1 MRLQEQIL
9 KEFNKVYYLLIFCIN
24 YIEQM
29 YEYYVEEKEGINMN
43 NLDVIK
49 RKAVQIFSEEDLD
62 RKLNS
67 GKKLTIKL
75 GADPSRPDLHIG
87 HSVVLRVLKAFQ
99 DMGHEVVFVI
109 GDFTG
114 MIGDPSGKS
123 KTRPA
128 LTFEQTR
135 KSAETYLEQATKILD
150 KDKTRIA
157 FNSEWL
163 SKMNFEDVIK
173 LCSKYTVARIMERD
187 DFKNR
192 FENGLPL
199 SMHELLYPLMQ
210 GYDSV
215 ALNADIEIG
224 GTDQTFN
231 LLVGRDLQKDY
242 NQDPQ
247 IVMTFPLLVGLDGK
261 EKMSKSLDNYIG
273 LNDDPFDKVVKS
285 MKIPDDVLRQY
296 FELATDL
303 SSDRIDEIMDGDIR
317 DAHFEFARE
326 LLKMYDDVS
335 EFDELKQKYLDVAHG
350 GVRNNI
356 EAVCIDEKQ
365 INVCKLLV
373 KVGFANSKGEAKRMV
388 LGNGVRI
395 DSELVSD
402 VTAVIDLSDGEK
414 VLQFGKNKF
423 IKVF

>member
-1 MRLQEQIL
+1 M
-9 KEFNKVYYLLIFCIN
+9 N
-24 YIEQM
+24 
-29 YEYYVEEKEGINMN
+29 N
-43 NLDVIK
+43 NLDIIK

-62 RKLNS
+62 RKINS

-87 HSVVLRVLKAFQ
+87 HSVVLRVLKQFQ
-99 DMGHEVVFVI
+99 DMGHEVVFVV

-114 MIGDPSGKS
+114 MIGDPSGKN

-173 LCSKYTVARIMERD
+173 LTSKYTVARILERD

-192 FENGLPL
+192 FENNLPL

-215 ALNADIEIG
+215 ELNADIEIG

-231 LLVGRDLQKDY
+231 LLVGRELQKDY
-242 NQDPQ
+242 GQESQ
-247 IVMTFPLLVGLDGK
+247 VVMTFPLLVGLDGK

-273 LNDDPFDKVVKS
+273 LTDSPFDKFEKS
-285 MKIPDDVLRQY
+285 MKIPDNVLRQY

-303 SSDRIDEIMDGDIR
+303 PIERIDEIMKGDIR
-317 DAHFEFARE
+317 EAHMKFAKE
-326 LLKMYDDVS
+326 LLKMYDNIN
-335 EFDELKQKYLDVAHG
+335 EFESVKARYLDIAKGEIPDNVEEIYIA
-350 GVRNNI
+350 
-356 EAVCIDEKQ
+356 EKE
-365 INVCKLLV
+365 INACELLV
-373 KVGFANSKGEAKRMV
+373 KIGFASSKSEAKRMI
-388 LGNGVRI
+388 LGNGVK
-395 DSELVSD
+395 V
-402 VTAVIDLSDGEK
+402 DGETITDVNQVIKIEEGK
-414 VLQFGKNKF
+414 VVQFGKNRFK
-423 IKVF
+423 KVKC

>member
-1 MRLQEQIL
+1 MD
-9 KEFNKVYYLLIFCIN
+9 
-24 YIEQM
+24 
-29 YEYYVEEKEGINMN
+29 
-43 NLDVIK
+43 NLEIIK
-49 RKAVQIFSEEDLD
+49 RKAVQIFSEQDLD
-62 RKLNS
+62 EKLNS

-128 LTFEQTR
+128 LTFEETR
-135 KSAETYLEQATKILD
+135 RSAETYFNQATKILD
-150 KDKTRIA
+150 KDKTRIV

-163 SKMNFEDVIK
+163 SKLNFEDVIK

-231 LLVGRDLQKDY
+231 LLVGRELQKDY
-242 NQDPQ
+242 GQESQ
-247 IVMTFPLLVGLDGK
+247 VVMTFPLLVGLDGK

-273 LNDDPFDKVVKS
+273 LNDDPFDKLVKS
-285 MKIPDDVLRQY
+285 MKIPDNVLRQY

-303 SSDRIDEIMDGDIR
+303 SSDRIDEIMNGDIR
-317 DAHFEFARE
+317 EAHFEFVKE
-326 LLKMYDDVS
+326 LLRMYDDVS
-335 EFDELKQKYLDVAHG
+335 EFDVLKQKYLDVARG
-350 GVRNNI
+350 GVRDNI
-356 EAVCIDEKQ
+356 EAVSIDERQ
-365 INVCKLLV
+365 MNVCELLV

-402 VTAVIDLSDGEK
+402 VSTVVDLSDGEK
-414 VLQFGKNKF
+414 VVQFGKNKF
-423 IKVF
+423 IKVK

>member
-1 MRLQEQIL
+1 
-9 KEFNKVYYLLIFCIN
+9 
-24 YIEQM
+24 
-29 YEYYVEEKEGINMN
+29 MN
-43 NLDVIK
+43 NLEIIK
-49 RKAVQIFSEEDLD
+49 RKAVQIFSEQDLEK
-62 RKLNS
+62 KLNS

-75 GADPSRPDLHIG
+75 GADSSRPDLHIG
-87 HSVVLRVLKAFQ
+87 HSVVLRVLKNFQ

-128 LTFEQTR
+128 LTFEETR

-150 KDKTRIA
+150 RDKTRIA

-163 SKMNFEDVIK
+163 SKLNFEDVIK

-231 LLVGRDLQKDY
+231 LLVGRELQKDY
-242 NQDPQ
+242 EQEPQ

-273 LNDDPFDKVVKS
+273 LNDTPFAKLEKS
-285 MKIPDDVLRQY
+285 MRIPDEVLRQY
-296 FELATDL
+296 FELATDMP
-303 SSDRIDEIMDGDIR
+303 IDEINSILNGDIR
-317 DAHFEFARE
+317 EAHFEFAKE
-326 LLKMYDDVS
+326 LMRMYDTNVDF
-335 EFDELKQKYLDVAHG
+335 EEIKNRYLNIANG
-350 GVRNNI
+350 GI
-356 EAVCIDEKQ
+356 PDDIKEVCIENKQ
-365 INVCKLLV
+365 INVCDLLV
-373 KVGFANSKGEAKRMV
+373 ELNIASSRSDAKRKIE
-388 LGNGVRI
+388 GKGIKI
-395 DSELVSD
+395 DAELQLD
-402 VTAVIDLSDGEK
+402 VNEVIDFSNGAK
-414 VLQFGKNKF
+414 VVQFGKSKF
-423 IKVF
+423 IKVK

>member
-1 MRLQEQIL
+1 ME
-9 KEFNKVYYLLIFCIN
+9 
-24 YIEQM
+24 
-29 YEYYVEEKEGINMN
+29 
-43 NLDVIK
+43 NLEIIK
-49 RKAVQIFSEEDLD
+49 RKAVQIFNEEDLD
-62 RKLNS
+62 KKIKS

-87 HSVVLRVLKAFQ
+87 HSVVLRVLKQFQ

-123 KTRPA
+123 KTRPS

-150 KDKTRIA
+150 PEKTRIA
-157 FNSEWL
+157 YNSEWL
-163 SKMNFEDVIK
+163 SKMTFEDVIK
-173 LCSKYTVARIMERD
+173 LAGKYTVARIMERD

-192 FENGLPL
+192 FENNLPL

-215 ALNADIEIG
+215 ALHADIEIG

-231 LLVGRDLQKDY
+231 LLVGRELQKDY
-242 NQDPQ
+242 DQESQ
-247 IVMTFPLLVGLDGK
+247 VVMTFPLLVGLDGK

-273 LNDDPFDKVVKS
+273 ISEEPFAKLEKS

-303 SSDRIDEIMDGDIR
+303 PMEEINEIMNGDIR
-317 DAHFEFARE
+317 EAHFRFAKE
-326 LLKMYDDVS
+326 LLAMYDDVN
-335 EFDELKQKYLDVAHG
+335 EFESLKEKYLNIAKGGIPTDVETMKVSEDSA
-350 GVRNNI
+350 NI
-356 EAVCIDEKQ
+356 CD
-365 INVCKLLV
+365 LLV
-373 KVGFANSKGEAKRMV
+373 LAGFATSRGEAKRMV
-388 LGNGVRI
+388 TGNGVK
-395 DSELVSD
+395 VNGNP
-402 VTAVIDLSDGEK
+402 VTDITTMIETAEEPVI
-414 VLQFGKNKF
+414 QFGKNKF
-423 IKVF
+423 KKVVKN

>member
-1 MRLQEQIL
+1 
-9 KEFNKVYYLLIFCIN
+9 
-24 YIEQM
+24 
-29 YEYYVEEKEGINMN
+29 MN
-43 NLDVIK
+43 NLDIIK

-67 GKKLTIKL
+67 GKKLIIKL

-303 SSDRIDEIMDGDIR
+303 SSDRIDEIMNGDIR
-317 DAHFEFARE
+317 NAHFEFARE

-335 EFDELKQKYLDVAHG
+335 EFDVLKQKYLDVARG
-350 GVRNNI
+350 GVRDNI
-356 EAVCIDEKQ
+356 EAVSIDERQ
-365 INVCKLLV
+365 MNVCELLV

-402 VTAVIDLSDGEK
+402 VSTVVDLSDGEK
-414 VLQFGKNKF
+414 VVQFGKNKF
-423 IKVF
+423 IKVK

>member
-1 MRLQEQIL
+1 MD
-9 KEFNKVYYLLIFCIN
+9 
-24 YIEQM
+24 
-29 YEYYVEEKEGINMN
+29 
-43 NLDVIK
+43 NLEIIK
-49 RKAVQIFSEEDLD
+49 RKAVQIFNEEDLD
-62 RKLNS
+62 RKIKS

-87 HSVVLRVLKAFQ
+87 HSVVLRVLKQFQ
-99 DMGHEVVFVI
+99 DMGHEVVFVV

-123 KTRPA
+123 KTRPS

-150 KDKTRIA
+150 KEKTRIA

-173 LCSKYTVARIMERD
+173 LASHYTVARIMERD

-192 FENGLPL
+192 FENNLPL

-242 NQDPQ
+242 GQESQ
-247 IVMTFPLLVGLDGK
+247 VVMTFPLLVGLDGK

-273 LNDDPFDKVVKS
+273 ISEDPFSKLEKS
-285 MKIPDDVLRQY
+285 MKIPDDILRQY

-303 SSDRIDEIMDGDIR
+303 PTEEIDTIMNGDIR
-317 DAHFEFARE
+317 EAHFRFAKE
-326 LLKMYDDVS
+326 LLTMYDDVN
-335 EFDELKQKYLDVAHG
+335 EFENLKQKYLNIAKGGIPTDVEELKIQEDEI
-350 GVRNNI
+350 NI
-356 EAVCIDEKQ
+356 CD
-365 INVCKLLV
+365 LLV
-373 KVGFANSKGEAKRMV
+373 RAGFASSKGEAKRMIK
-388 LGNGVRI
+388 GNGVKLNSKVVNDI
-395 DSELVSD
+395 SE
-402 VTAVIDLSDGEK
+402 TIITKEENII
-414 VLQFGKNKF
+414 QFGKNKF
-423 IKVF
+423 KKVIKG

>member
-1 MRLQEQIL
+1 ME
-9 KEFNKVYYLLIFCIN
+9 
-24 YIEQM
+24 
-29 YEYYVEEKEGINMN
+29 
-43 NLDVIK
+43 NLEIIK
-49 RKAVQIFSEEDLD
+49 RKAVQIFNEEDLD
-62 RKLNS
+62 KKIKS

-87 HSVVLRVLKAFQ
+87 HSVVLRVLKQFQ

-123 KTRPA
+123 KTRPS

-150 KDKTRIA
+150 PEKTRIA
-157 FNSEWL
+157 YNSEWL
-163 SKMNFEDVIK
+163 SKMTFEDVIK
-173 LCSKYTVARIMERD
+173 LAGKYTVARIMERD

-192 FENGLPL
+192 FENNLPL

-215 ALNADIEIG
+215 ALHADIEIG

-231 LLVGRDLQKDY
+231 LLVGRELQKDY
-242 NQDPQ
+242 DQESQ
-247 IVMTFPLLVGLDGK
+247 VVMTFPLLVGLDGK

-273 LNDDPFDKVVKS
+273 ISEEPFAKLEKS

-303 SSDRIDEIMDGDIR
+303 PMEEINEIMNGDIR
-317 DAHFEFARE
+317 EAHFRFAKE
-326 LLKMYDDVS
+326 LLTMYDDVN
-335 EFDELKQKYLDVAHG
+335 EFESLKEKYLNIAKGGIPTDVETMKVSEDPA
-350 GVRNNI
+350 NI
-356 EAVCIDEKQ
+356 CD
-365 INVCKLLV
+365 LLV
-373 KVGFANSKGEAKRMV
+373 LAGFATSRGEAKRMV
-388 LGNGVRI
+388 TGNGVK
-395 DSELVSD
+395 VNGNP
-402 VTAVIDLSDGEK
+402 VTDITTMIETAEEPVI
-414 VLQFGKNKF
+414 QFGKNKF
-423 IKVF
+423 KKVVKD

>member
-1 MRLQEQIL
+1 MDKNL
-9 KEFNKVYYLLIFCIN
+9 
-24 YIEQM
+24 
-29 YEYYVEEKEGINMN
+29 GI
-43 NLDVIK
+43 IK

-62 RKLNS
+62 KKINS

-87 HSVVLRVLKAFQ
+87 HSVVLRVLKQFQ
-99 DMGHEVVFVI
+99 DMGHEVVFVV

-150 KDKTRIA
+150 KNKTRIA

-163 SKMNFEDVIK
+163 SKMNFQDIIS
-173 LCSKYTVARIMERD
+173 LTSKYTVARIMERD

-192 FENGLPL
+192 FENNLPL

-231 LLVGRDLQKDY
+231 LLVGRELQKDY
-242 NQDPQ
+242 GQESQ
-247 IVMTFPLLVGLDGK
+247 VVMTFPLLVGLDGK

-273 LNDDPFDKVVKS
+273 IADTPFAKFEKS
-285 MKIPDDVLRQY
+285 MKIPDEVLRQY

-303 SSDRIDEIMDGDIR
+303 TLEEIDQIMAKDIR
-317 DAHFEFARE
+317 EAHMDFAKE
-326 LLKMYDDVS
+326 LLKMYDDVK
-335 EFDELKQKYLDVAHG
+335 EFENVKERYLKIAKGDIPD
-350 GVRNNI
+350 NI
-356 EAVCIDEKQ
+356 EETAIGVDS
-365 INVCKLLV
+365 INICELLV
-373 KVGFANSKGEAKRMV
+373 KVGFANSKGEAKRMIA
-388 LGNGVRI
+388 GNGVKI
-395 DSELVSD
+395 NSQV
-402 VTAVIDLSDGEK
+402 VTDIGKTVDIQGDI

-423 IKVF
+423 KKIVK

>member
-1 MRLQEQIL
+1 
-9 KEFNKVYYLLIFCIN
+9 
-24 YIEQM
+24 
-29 YEYYVEEKEGINMN
+29 MN
-43 NLDVIK
+43 NLDIIK

-62 RKLNS
+62 KKLNS

-114 MIGDPSGKS
+114 MIGDPSGKN

-150 KDKTRIA
+150 KDKTRIV

-163 SKMNFEDVIK
+163 SKLNFEDVIK

-215 ALNADIEIG
+215 ALDADIEIG

-231 LLVGRDLQKDY
+231 LLVGRELQRDY

-303 SSDRIDEIMDGDIR
+303 PSDRIDEIMNGDII
-317 DAHFEFARE
+317 DAHFKFAKE

-335 EFDELKQKYLDVAHG
+335 IFDELKQKYLDVANG
-350 GVRNNI
+350 GIRDNI
-356 EAVCIDEKQ
+356 EAVNVEYKQ
-365 INVCKLLV
+365 INVCELLI
-373 KVGFANSKGEAKRMV
+373 KVGFAKSKGEAKRMI
-388 LGNGVRI
+388 LGNGVKI
-395 DSELVSD
+395 DSKLVND
-402 VTAVIDLSDGEK
+402 VTEIIDLSEGEK
-414 VLQFGKNKF
+414 VIQFGKNKF

>member
-1 MRLQEQIL
+1 MD
-9 KEFNKVYYLLIFCIN
+9 
-24 YIEQM
+24 
-29 YEYYVEEKEGINMN
+29 
-43 NLDVIK
+43 NLEIIK
-49 RKAVQIFSEEDLD
+49 RKAVQIFNEEDLD
-62 RKLNS
+62 KKIKS

-87 HSVVLRVLKAFQ
+87 HSVVLRVLKQFQ

-123 KTRPA
+123 KTRPS

-157 FNSEWL
+157 YNSEWL
-163 SKMNFEDVIK
+163 SKMTFEDVIK
-173 LCSKYTVARIMERD
+173 LAGKYTVARIMERD

-192 FENGLPL
+192 FENNLPL

-231 LLVGRDLQKDY
+231 LLVGRELQKDY
-242 NQDPQ
+242 DQESQ
-247 IVMTFPLLVGLDGK
+247 VVMTFPLLVGLDGK

-273 LNDDPFDKVVKS
+273 ISEEPFSKLEKS

-303 SSDRIDEIMDGDIR
+303 PMEEINEIMNGDIR
-317 DAHFEFARE
+317 EAHFRFAKE

-335 EFDELKQKYLDVAHG
+335 EFESLKERYLNIAKGGIPDDVETMEFSEDSA
-350 GVRNNI
+350 NI
-356 EAVCIDEKQ
+356 CD
-365 INVCKLLV
+365 LLV
-373 KVGFANSKGEAKRMV
+373 AAGFAVSRGEAKRMV
-388 LGNGVRI
+388 TGNGVK
-395 DSELVSD
+395 VNGQP
-402 VTAVIDLSDGEK
+402 VTDITTMIETTSSPVI
-414 VLQFGKNKF
+414 QFGKNKF
-423 IKVF
+423 KKVVKK

>member
-1 MRLQEQIL
+1 
-9 KEFNKVYYLLIFCIN
+9 
-24 YIEQM
+24 
-29 YEYYVEEKEGINMN
+29 MN
-43 NLDVIK
+43 NLEIIK
-49 RKAVQIFSEEDLD
+49 RKAVQIFSEQDLEK
-62 RKLNS
+62 KLNS

-87 HSVVLRVLKAFQ
+87 HSVVLRVLKNFQ

-128 LTFEQTR
+128 LTFEETR

-150 KDKTRIA
+150 RDKTRIA

-163 SKMNFEDVIK
+163 SKLNFEDVIK

-192 FENGLPL
+192 FENGLLL

-231 LLVGRDLQKDY
+231 LLVGRELQKDY
-242 NQDPQ
+242 EQEPQ

-273 LNDDPFDKVVKS
+273 LNDTPFAKLEKS
-285 MKIPDDVLRQY
+285 MRIPDEVLRQY
-296 FELATDL
+296 FELATDMP
-303 SSDRIDEIMDGDIR
+303 IDEINSILNGDIR
-317 DAHFEFARE
+317 EAHFEFAKE
-326 LLKMYDDVS
+326 LMRMYDINVDF
-335 EFDELKQKYLDVAHG
+335 EEIKNRYLNIANG
-350 GVRNNI
+350 GI
-356 EAVCIDEKQ
+356 PDDIKEVCIENKQ
-365 INVCKLLV
+365 INVCDLLV
-373 KVGFANSKGEAKRMV
+373 ELNIASSRSDAKRKIE
-388 LGNGVRI
+388 GKGIKI
-395 DSELVSD
+395 DAELQLD
-402 VTAVIDLSDGEK
+402 VNEVIDFSNGAK
-414 VLQFGKNKF
+414 VVQFGKSKF
-423 IKVF
+423 IKVK